1 MEILDDD
8 DSDVQMQDEDEHD
21 LTPPNY
27 NSAYGDITNAPYSAH
42 AGPYFALRDNNV
54 TSQTGISQQN
64 DIQESENFQQSL
76 KQGGEIFYD
85 SYTSSEEDEEDDGD
99 EEELQEIARRQGESD
114 SPFSEDDEGTSEGIS
129 SSSASSEPDSEDLR
143 GEGRR
148 GPRPRG
154 RPPRSAASRGPRRRG
169 WKWALKGTEHDPAR
183 DRSPRGRR
191 GGRAKQRSRRGPKP
205 VRPAEEFQST
215 MSSANQAYL
224 AGELE
229 DALELAGEAI
239 LQNPEVY
246 SAHSLLSQV
255 LDELGRNDDAVG
267 ALLAGA
273 HTSRDIQVWYHV
285 AQRIRELGAVNQD
298 AVKFQILYCYSHI
311 LTLNQK
317 EHKARLER
325 ARIYM
330 ELGRVSRAVT
340 ECETMLKNRPHDLEV
355 IRMLVKLTSDPEK
368 KRRVWNL
375 FEKAFQLHLDGEAR
389 DQGKPEWSD
398 LALYT
403 DLLLQDNEYAK
414 AQSRLS
420 QVARWLLGRRR
431 ERFWDDIA
439 EDDREWDIKD
449 TPRRVRTP
457 GFHPGRYKEDSY
469 GAGLPLE
476 IRVKLGIIRL
486 NMGPRHHEEAIR
498 HFRHLEPQNGS
509 SNAPILSH
517 DDLFYDAANSLKSNT
532 YFTEAIEYY
541 EALLSTGTRR
551 NWQVYSALA
560 ESYRQ
565 IGKNIESRKRLR
577 SFVDVDQEHIDA
589 RVTLAKMCEE
599 DGEIEEA
606 SELITEVI
614 RLGRMDAV
622 KRARLRSL
630 RALRR
635 RHPEIL
641 KRQSIPLTAAAIQAN
656 DQADAA
662 KMTEQAFVS
671 KANALA
677 PLVKQPKRKPESY
690 NDDIQEMYQKMKT
703 LEESEALADTDA
715 LEDWLAIAEVM
726 TEDFRAMRP
735 FYQGQTRLDE
745 GVNLAT
751 GSAISEMKSL
761 ASRISGMSSGKSN
774 QSINITEILPDDYC
788 GISWDAWLELFCQY
802 ALQLAKLQD
811 VEACYSAL
819 TATIDSTVFQKN
831 DEYMRIVHVCWLACG
846 LILEDEQTVCNVTRW
861 FIKNAPYTNEAI
873 SLYAIANQL
882 LRCEPNWYNSGPSQK
897 FFLRQVKGMDFALL
911 DPKTRDLYSFTDA
924 EKRTYGDRAT
934 KDNPHGLT
942 EPDPALLML
951 YGHLLAVSGSFAN
964 ALNYYFRAFTLLPE
978 HPMVL
983 FCLAVNYIQM
993 AMKRQSDNRQFQ
1005 IQQGLA
1011 FMGKY
1016 YEIRTA
1022 EDVAIHVQEAE
1033 FNMAKVWHLLGLNH
1047 MAIPRYQ
1054 KCLALSKRVQEEGKG
1069 AEEVEDFAREAAFA
1083 LQNIF
1088 AMSGQLEEAR
1098 AVTEEWLV
1106 I

>member
-1 MEILDDD
+1 MEIPDDD
-8 DSDVQMQDEDEHD
+8 ESDVHMEDGDEQD
-21 LTPPNY
+21 LISSNY
-27 NSAYGDITNAPYSAH
+27 NSAYGDITNAPYSIH
-42 AGPYFALRDNNV
+42 AGPYFALQNDNITAQSGNA
-54 TSQTGISQQN
+54 QQN
-64 DIQESENFQQSL
+64 GNRNNESFQQSL
-76 KQGGEIFYD
+76 NQGGEIFYD
-85 SYTSSEEDEEDDGD
+85 PYTSDEENGEEDEEED
-99 EEELQEIARRQGESD
+99 ELQEIARRQGESD
-114 SPFSEDDEGTSEGIS
+114 SPFSEDEKGTSEDIS
-129 SSSASSEPDSEDLR
+129 SSSGSSEPDSEDLR

-154 RPPRSAASRGPRRRG
+154 RPPRSAASRGGRRRG

-191 GGRAKQRSRRGPKP
+191 GGRAKQRSKRGAKP
-205 VRPAEEFQST
+205 VRPTEEFQSV

-224 AGELE
+224 NGELE
-229 DALELAGEAI
+229 DALELAGDAI
-239 LQNPEVY
+239 LQNPEIY

-285 AQRIRELGAVNQD
+285 AHRIRELGEVNQD
-298 AVKFQILYCYSHI
+298 AVKKQIIYCYSHI
-311 LTLNQK
+311 LTINPK

-325 ARIYM
+325 ATLYA
-330 ELGRVSRAVT
+330 ELGREKRAET
-340 ECETMLKNRPHDLEV
+340 ECETLLKNRPHDLQV
-355 IRMLVKLTSDPEK
+355 IRMLVNLTSDPEK
-368 KRRVWNL
+368 KRRACHL
-375 FEKAFQLHLDGEAR
+375 FDRAFQLHLEGEAIH
-389 DQGKPEWSD
+389 QGKPEWSD
-398 LALYT
+398 LALYM
-403 DLLLQDNEYAK
+403 DLLIQDSEYVK
-414 AQSRLS
+414 ALSRLS

-431 ERFWDDIA
+431 ERFWDDIV
-439 EDDREWDIKD
+439 EDDREWDLED
-449 TPRRVRTP
+449 APRRTLTP
-457 GFHPGRYKEDSY
+457 GFHPGRYKEAAY

-486 NMGPRHHEEAIR
+486 NMSSRYHEEAIH
-498 HFRHLEPQNGS
+498 HFRYLEPQNGS
-509 SNAPILSH
+509 PNAPILSH
-517 DDLFYDAANSLKSNT
+517 DDLFYNAAKSLKSNQC
-532 YFTEAIEYY
+532 FAEAIEYY
-541 EALLSTGTRR
+541 EALLSTRKR
-551 NWQVYSALA
+551 QDWQIYSPLV

-565 IGKNIESRKRLR
+565 IGKKIESRKRLR
-577 SFVDVDQEHIDA
+577 SFVDVNQEHIDA
-589 RVTLAKMCEE
+589 RVTLAKICEE
-599 DGEIEEA
+599 DGEIGEA
-606 SELITEVI
+606 SRLIAEVI

-622 KRARLRSL
+622 RRARLRSL
-630 RALRR
+630 RAVRR

-641 KRQSIPLTAAAIQAN
+641 KPQSIPLTIAAVQAN
-656 DQADAA
+656 EQADAA
-662 KMTEQAFVS
+662 KMAEQGFAS
-671 KANALA
+671 KASGLA
-677 PLVKQPKRKPESY
+677 PIAKQPKRKAESY

-715 LEDWLAIAEVM
+715 LEEWLAIAEVM
-726 TEDFRAMRP
+726 TEDFRAMKP
-735 FYQGQTRLDE
+735 FYQGGTRFDE
-745 GVNLAT
+745 GANLAT
-751 GSAISEMKSL
+751 GSAISEMKSM
-761 ASRISGMSSGKSN
+761 ASRISSMSNDKSN
-774 QSINITEILPDDYC
+774 PPINISEILPENYC

-811 VEACYSAL
+811 AEACYSAL
-819 TATIDSTVFQKN
+819 TATVDSVVFQKN
-831 DEYMRIVHVCWLACG
+831 DDYMRIAQVCWLACG
-846 LILEDEQTVCNVTRW
+846 LILEDEQTICNVTRW

-873 SLYAIANQL
+873 SLFAIANRL
-882 LRCEPNWYNSGPSQK
+882 LRCEPNWYKSGPSQK

-934 KDNPHGLT
+934 RDNPHGLT

-964 ALNYYFRAFTLLPE
+964 ALNYYFRAYTLLPE

-1016 YEIRTA
+1016 YEIRTT

-1033 FNMAKVWHLLGLNH
+1033 YNMAKVWHLLGLNH
-1047 MAIPRYQ
+1047 MAIPGYQ
-1054 KCLALSKRVQEEGKG
+1054 KCLALSKRLQEEGEG
-1069 AEEVEDFAREAAFA
+1069 VEEVEDFAREAAFA

-1098 AVTEEWLV
+1098 AVTQEWLV
-1106 I
+1106 M